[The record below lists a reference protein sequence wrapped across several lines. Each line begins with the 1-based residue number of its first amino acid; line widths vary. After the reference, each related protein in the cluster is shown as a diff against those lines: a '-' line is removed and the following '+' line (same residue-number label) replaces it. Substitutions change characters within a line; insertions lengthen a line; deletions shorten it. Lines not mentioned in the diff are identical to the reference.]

1 MLLFHGSKYDIKK
14 KIKPHKAHCADKEYG
29 NMFGV
34 YCSNNPAYAFAFSV
48 IKNRELSS
56 WSYDGKNM
64 IIVENGIEVNEYVY
78 LYYILSDNYIQ
89 LSKKQFLIMNS
100 IDYYLKKRITVS
112 AFVKIDR
119 ENGIITIDNTRLEE
133 YILSFFKLI
142 NEYHLLCHELN
153 LDYCKA
159 FVNIISEMNDCDEK
173 EYYIDHIHGYDHM
186 WRTSLYSFLI
196 YHKSQLD
203 LSSNNLYNL
212 LKSAYYHDIGRYVDN
227 NSVRHGSRGYE
238 LFRNKY
244 KSDGDDAICEELILL
259 HDQETIYSSILLK
272 KLSGILKDADAI
284 DRLRFHM
291 PNQQPSEHF
300 INDASTEVYEIAKKN
315 YESIYQNKSIPIYIL
330 PFAYNGPCITECGP
344 LVIGHEI
351 KKNILFSQFDLI
363 EIKQNFFESSLDYLK
378 RIELEITINFND
390 MAAFLGGNHL
400 SLLPVYRVAKE
411 KGYSIVV
418 LDAHRDYKKQN
429 EISHASF
436 INYLSDVP
444 IVIFGYRDKLDLVAP
459 DNVVLYS
466 PEQLS
471 DFLEYVSKQNNIY
484 LDIDVDV
491 LDPAD
496 FPCTYSK
503 IDGGIKKND
512 FFKIINELSSKTKW
526 FSISEYAPVLDYKNY
541 YRIIEK
547 ALLMAFRRIYE

>member
-1 MLLFHGSKYDIKK
+1 
-14 KIKPHKAHCADKEYG
+14 
-29 NMFGV
+29 
-34 YCSNNPAYAFAFSV
+34 
-48 IKNRELSS
+48 
-56 WSYDGKNM
+56 M

-244 KSDGDDAICEELILL
+244 KSDGDDAICLKILHKLIFIYNS
-259 HDQETIYSSILLK
+259 TIYGQCHK
-272 KLSGILKDADAI
+272 K
-284 DRLRFHM
+284 
-291 PNQQPSEHF
+291 
-300 INDASTEVYEIAKKN
+300 
-315 YESIYQNKSIPIYIL
+315 
-330 PFAYNGPCITECGP
+330 AYNTQKQP
-344 LVIGHEI
+344 V
-351 KKNILFSQFDLI
+351 DLI
-363 EIKQNFFESSLDYLK
+363 SVSVK
-378 RIELEITINFND
+378 
-390 MAAFLGGNHL
+390 
-400 SLLPVYRVAKE
+400 
-411 KGYSIVV
+411 
-418 LDAHRDYKKQN
+418 YK
-429 EISHASF
+429 
-436 INYLSDVP
+436 P
-444 IVIFGYRDKLDLVAP
+444 
-459 DNVVLYS
+459 
-466 PEQLS
+466 
-471 DFLEYVSKQNNIY
+471 
-484 LDIDVDV
+484 
-491 LDPAD
+491 
-496 FPCTYSK
+496 
-503 IDGGIKKND
+503 
-512 FFKIINELSSKTKW
+512 
-526 FSISEYAPVLDYKNY
+526 
-541 YRIIEK
+541 
-547 ALLMAFRRIYE
+547 